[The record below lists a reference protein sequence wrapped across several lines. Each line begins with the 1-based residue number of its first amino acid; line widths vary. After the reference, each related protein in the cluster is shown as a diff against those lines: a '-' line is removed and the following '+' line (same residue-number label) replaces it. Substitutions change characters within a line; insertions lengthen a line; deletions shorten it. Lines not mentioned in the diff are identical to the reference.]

1 MRVIW
6 QKVLRKERGIDM
18 EINIPKKFRVGGVDY
33 IVKQVE
39 HCGTNDDFGL
49 WRPQGIIEIANQAGG
64 YEVSDSKKRQ
74 TFLHELTHAIL
85 FAMGKEEL
93 NDDESFVNTFSSF
106 LNEAINTME

>member
-1 MRVIW
+1 M
-6 QKVLRKERGIDM
+6 M
-18 EINIPKKFRVGGVDY
+18 EFNIPNKLKIGGVDY
-33 IVKQVE
+33 SIKHVE
-39 HCGTNDDFGL
+39 HCGIDDDFGL

>member
-1 MRVIW
+1 
-6 QKVLRKERGIDM
+6 M
-18 EINIPKKFRVGGVDY
+18 EFNIPNKLKIGGVDY
-33 IVKQVE
+33 SIKHVE
-39 HCGTNDDFGL
+39 HCGINDDFGL

-64 YEVSDSKKRQ
+64 YEVSGSKKRQ

>member
-1 MRVIW
+1 M
-6 QKVLRKERGIDM
+6 M
-18 EINIPKKFRVGGVDY
+18 EFNIPNKLKIGGVDY
-33 IVKQVE
+33 SIKHVE
-39 HCGTNDDFGL
+39 HCGMNDDFGL

-93 NDDESFVNTFSSF
+93 NDDESFVNTFSLF

>member
-1 MRVIW
+1 M
-6 QKVLRKERGIDM
+6 M
-18 EINIPKKFRVGGVDY
+18 EFNIPNKLKIGGVDY
-33 IVKQVE
+33 SIKHVE
-39 HCGTNDDFGL
+39 HCGMNDDFGL

-85 FAMGKEEL
+85 FAMRKEEL

>member
-1 MRVIW
+1 
-6 QKVLRKERGIDM
+6 M
-18 EINIPKKFRVGGVDY
+18 EFNIPNKLKIGGVDY
-33 IVKQVE
+33 SIKHVE
-39 HCGTNDDFGL
+39 HCGMNDDFGL

-85 FAMGKEEL
+85 FAMGKDEL
-93 NDDESFVNTFSSF
+93 NEDESFVNTFSSF

>member
-1 MRVIW
+1 M
-6 QKVLRKERGIDM
+6 KLK
-18 EINIPKKFRVGGVDY
+18 IPKKLKVGSVDY
-33 IVKQVE
+33 EVRLVD

-64 YEVSDSKKRQ
+64 YEVSKTKKTQ

-93 NDDESFVNTFSSF
+93 NDDEFFVNIFSSF
-106 LNEAINTME
+106 LAEAINTMEE